1 MSNFIR
7 NHFNFE
13 IIYLPKIIKENIV
26 KLETL
31 FSPEKIG
38 NVQIKNRIE
47 RSATYEGMA
56 LKYGYVSEDL
66 IKLYTELAQG
76 GTGLIIT
83 GASVVDPG
91 GAGSPYQT
99 ALYHDDYIAGQKRL
113 VDAVHE
119 YSEVKIATQLVHLGR
134 RGTNPKYPV
143 VAPSPVRYKYSDN
156 IPKEL
161 PTDDI
166 QKLIN
171 MFVSAGRR
179 AYESGYDLVQMHAA
193 HDYMLCNFISPFT
206 NRRNDEYGGDTQ
218 ERAKILVDIYNQ
230 LRDEVGKNFPII
242 IKLQTDDDVMGGLDL
257 EEAKNITRI
266 IVNAGYDA
274 IEPSAS
280 SIESQ
285 LGEKNSFPSK
295 RIKTP
300 NEENYFLP
308 TAKELKPLM
317 KNSKLM
323 LMGGIKNPLSAVNL
337 LQEKVTDFISMSRPL
352 IREPNL
358 PNRWKSGDLSPAECI
373 SCNSCYVTL
382 LTGSV
387 YCVVKKKL
395 EKRRMRKEKKDE

>member
-1 MSNFIR
+1 M
-7 NHFNFE
+7 
-13 IIYLPKIIKENIV
+13 

-38 NVQIKNRIE
+38 NVQIKNRIV

-99 ALYHDDYIAGQKRL
+99 ALYHDDYIAGQKKL
-113 VDAVHE
+113 VDVVHE
-119 YSEVKIATQLVHLGR
+119 YSDVKIATQLVHFGR
-134 RGTNPKYPV
+134 RGTHPKYPV
-143 VAPSPVRYKYSDN
+143 VAPSPVQYKHSDRV
-156 IPKEL
+156 PKEL
-161 PTDDI
+161 PTEEI
-166 QKLIN
+166 HKLVN

-179 AYESGYDLVQMHAA
+179 AYESGYDMVQMHAA
-193 HDYMLCNFISPFT
+193 HDYMLNNFISPFT
-206 NRRNDEYGGDTQ
+206 NKRNDEYGGDIQ
-218 ERAKILVDIYNQ
+218 GRVKILVDIYEQ
-230 LRDEVGKNFPII
+230 LRDEVGKNFPIT
-242 IKLQTDDDVMGGLDL
+242 IKMQTDDDVMGGLTL
-257 EEAKNITRI
+257 EGAKEVTKIL
-266 IVNAGYDA
+266 VDAGYDA

-295 RIKTP
+295 RIKSP
-300 NEENYFLP
+300 DDENYFLP

-317 KNSKLM
+317 KNSKLI
-323 LMGGIKNPLSAVNL
+323 LMGGIKNPLSAENL
-337 LQEKVTDFISMSRPL
+337 LQEKATDFISMSRPL
-352 IREPNL
+352 IREPDL
-358 PNRWKSGDLSPAECI
+358 PNRWKSGDFSPAECI

-387 YCVVKKKL
+387 YCVVKKKI